1 MPTQKQGWNAI
12 RENTSSFS
20 KQSKFRLIQDDILK
34 ILHSDTVTGAI
45 NTGSYPIV
53 FNTIHGNNL
62 GCISVKGTIQVLNR
76 RSIIVYVSN
85 ETYVCILC
93 CWGASWFW
101 NWRDL
106 PGPQAPENSHHASP
120 SADNITHVPVFYMA
134 VSRSP
139 KVGLPISEKL
149 RVRKSDSESAKLGVR
164 MSDSKS
170 I

>member
-1 MPTQKQGWNAI
+1 MIYWKYYTVTW
-12 RENTSSFS
+12 
-20 KQSKFRLIQDDILK
+20 L
-34 ILHSDTVTGAI
+34 VTGAI

-101 NWRDL
+101 SWRDL
-106 PGPQAPENSHHASP
+106 PGLQALENSHHASP
-120 SADNITHVPVFYMA
+120 SADNITHVPVFYITFKYGDCKQMR
-134 VSRSP
+134 VKDLP
-139 KVGLPISEKL
+139 KVPTQKQFQREAQIHALPLINRAQHNITCK
-149 RVRKSDSESAKLGVR
+149 
-164 MSDSKS
+164 
-170 I
+170 